1 MQRLSNAAV
10 LLTMPALL
18 AACATSSDKY
28 PKLEIRAAERVTGTF
43 EAPSPLEPTP
53 LQDSIA
59 MSLPDI
65 QTAAK
70 TSHARFVDTAP
81 ATRSTIAAVKGTDSD
96 SNDWAAAQI
105 ALADLESHR
114 SDTAIALAEL
124 DLLYAQSTLRFEQ
137 RQAIAAAIVVVEEL
151 VAEEDLVLTQI
162 RSAIA
167 Q

>member
-10 LLTMPALL
+10 LLTIPALL

-28 PKLEIRAAERVTGTF
+28 PTLEVREAERVTGTF
-43 EAPSPLEPTP
+43 EAPSRLEPAL

-59 MSLPDI
+59 QSLPDFVA
-65 QTAAK
+65 AAK
-70 TSHARFVDTAP
+70 NSHTRFVDTAP
-81 ATRSTIAAVKGTDSD
+81 ATRITITAAQGTGSD

-151 VAEEDLVLTQI
+151 VAEEDLVLSQL
-162 RSAIA
+162 RAAIA